1 MSDIRED
8 AVKQEGNQVGVLQR
22 REQERLHRVHD
33 HLRLLHILE
42 SVGYS
47 NAIFKPLIDF
57 PAGRGRGGRGGCG
70 RQTGSEEWI
79 GAEGVWRVELGG
91 IERGGDAAGE
101 GGGEKGGVGEGVSG
115 NDETVEER
123 GGELEGEDLRL
134 RGREETTVRISRWKK
149 DSRIGRWGMKRR
161 RGVRKSR
168 LDASLGVSGEGRR
181 NWVMEVVMVATMV
194 REDNAKAYS
203 G

>member
-1 MSDIRED
+1 M
-8 AVKQEGNQVGVLQR
+8 
-22 REQERLHRVHD
+22 
-33 HLRLLHILE
+33 
-42 SVGYS
+42 
-47 NAIFKPLIDF
+47 
-57 PAGRGRGGRGGCG
+57 
-70 RQTGSEEWI
+70 
-79 GAEGVWRVELGG
+79 ELGG
-91 IERGGDAAGE
+91 VERGDNAAGE

-149 DSRIGRWGMKRR
+149 DSRRGRWGMKRR

-168 LDASLGVSGEGRR
+168 LDASLGVSGGGR

-194 REDNAKAYS
+194 REDSAKAYS